1 AFFFARPNR
10 RLYSTIGCRSPT
22 PETFFSM
29 LPIPRLQDQPYLC
42 HSGSQAGI
50 SCSFELQKPARTK
63 ILPYSHLLCID
74 LLGDRLLTLRYTF
87 ADVEISIGRDF
98 CGCTQFID
106 DLANFRVSAVRE
118 SRNLKIRVVTE
129 QYSEK
134 TVVY

>member
-1 AFFFARPNR
+1 MGIGIRPCPVDSFLLN
-10 RLYSTIGCRSPT
+10 LCKP
-22 PETFFSM
+22 PSM

-50 SCSFELQKPARTK
+50 SCSFELQNPIRTK

-74 LLGDRLLTLRYTF
+74 LLGDRLITLRYSF

-98 CGCTQFID
+98 CGRTQFVD
-106 DLANFRVSAVRE
+106 DLANFRVSAIRE

-134 TVVY
+134 TEVY

>member
-1 AFFFARPNR
+1 
-10 RLYSTIGCRSPT
+10 
-22 PETFFSM
+22 M

-50 SCSFELQKPARTK
+50 SCSFELQNPTRTK

-106 DLANFRVSAVRE
+106 DLANFRVSAIRE

-134 TVVY
+134 TEVY